1 MTNCA
6 GAGFLAR
13 EEDGGSGATAVDAA
27 GKFIPGQQD
36 MWAFV
41 LFETLVFTA
50 YFVVYLLFRMHHHQ
64 AFLNAQAG
72 LDLRIGVLNTIALLT
87 SSWAV
92 ASCVQASRQGRYQAA
107 LRNAYLTIFFGLVFF
122 VSKLLEWVKEIRMRN
137 TFTSS
142 EFFQHW
148 FFLTSIHCIHLLIGF
163 IAMGIAVGQLRS
175 PARRSQKL
183 VETCATYWHTV
194 DYLWVMI
201 FALLYVVR

>member
-1 MTNCA
+1 
-6 GAGFLAR
+6 
-13 EEDGGSGATAVDAA
+13 
-27 GKFIPGQQD
+27 

-50 YFVVYLLFRMHHHQ
+50 YFVVYLLFRMLHHQ

-122 VSKLLEWVKEIRMRN
+122 VSKLLEWLKEIRMRN

-163 IAMGIAVGQLRS
+163 IAMGIVVGQLRS